1 MGMKVKFDVKEIP
14 PKRETPKTSAL
25 IEQIKIFLGS
35 NYKNMVLEFDTE
47 NEAVSRAEMSLKYRR
62 KNNLQDKYESYRKKN
77 IVYFVRP
84 DKVVTSNEDDKKNT
98 NKKGAK

>member
-1 MGMKVKFDVKEIP
+1 MKVKFNVKDIP

-25 IEQIKIFLGS
+25 IEQIKVFLGS

-62 KNNLQDKYESYRKKN
+62 KNNLQDQYESYRKKN
-77 IVYFVRP
+77 VVYFVRP
-84 DKVVTSNEDDKKNT
+84 DKVVQVEDDKS
-98 NKKGAK
+98 KKGAK